1 MCRLNLISKTLNSSV
16 NLTLKINNLKML
28 ELFYSK
34 EMPLY
39 KKWEFNLIRLCLLDI
54 SMCLFWCQTLFQMIL
69 PKAQSLFRELV
80 LIEFC
85 KNLESIMET
94 CQELTISSQ
103 RISNW
108 PLKLTKRW
116 NRFLVLTLGLVPIRL
131 SLY

>member
-1 MCRLNLISKTLNSSV
+1 MSRLNSINKTLNSSV
-16 NLTLKINNLKML
+16 NLTLKINNSKML
-28 ELFYSK
+28 ELFYNK

-39 KKWEFNLIRLCLLDI
+39 KKWEFNLIRLCLLNI

-69 PKAQSLFRELV
+69 SKAQSLFRELV

-85 KNLESIMET
+85 KKLESIMET

-108 PLKLTKRW
+108 PLKSTKRW